1 MSASIPESHK
11 DLLEKPVFVTL
22 GTVNA
27 NGQPQLSVIWCS
39 FDGAHIWVNTTR
51 GRLKEKNMAAR
62 PRVSIL
68 AIDPE
73 NSYRYLEVRGQ
84 VDEVTEE
91 GAVDHIHQLAQMY
104 ANQPYYGG
112 YAPAER
118 ANQETRVIYK
128 IKPINSLPDLIFNVG

>member
-39 FDGAHIWVNTTR
+39 FDGIHIWVNTTR

-68 AIDPE
+68 ARDPE
-73 NSYRYLEVRGQ
+73 NPYRYLEVRGQ

-91 GAVDHIHQLAQMY
+91 GAVDHIHQLSQMY
-104 ANQPYYGG
+104 DNQKYYGG
-112 YAPAER
+112 FAPAER
-118 ANQETRVIYK
+118 ADQETRVIYK
-128 IKPINSLPDLIFNVG
+128 IEPTKVVAYGH

>member
-39 FDGAHIWVNTTR
+39 FDGTHIWVNTIR

-62 PRVSIL
+62 PLVTIL

-91 GAVDHIHQLAQMY
+91 GAVDHIHQLSQMY
-104 ANQPYYGG
+104 VNQQYYGDFT
-112 YAPAER
+112 PAER
-118 ANQETRVIYK
+118 ANEETRVIYK
-128 IKPINSLPDLIFNVG
+128 IRPTKVVAFGH